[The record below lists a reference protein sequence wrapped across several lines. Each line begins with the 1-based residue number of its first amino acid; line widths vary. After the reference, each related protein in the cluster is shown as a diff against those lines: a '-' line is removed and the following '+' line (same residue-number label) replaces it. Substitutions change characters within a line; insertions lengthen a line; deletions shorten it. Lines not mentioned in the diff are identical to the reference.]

1 LESELVMFMP
11 AAHTAALYPFLERA
25 AHGRARLLRDKPR
38 PCLRLSDLRCLN
50 LTLQGSGEH
59 VRTPLVFPFVRT
71 DNFNFEPQERAVHM
85 VSGPDWLVLGG
96 KGDDLE
102 AFVAQALD
110 ARVRNGEQPKVRV
123 VPYAT
128 LQGPLP
134 QEPQEGD
141 IAFTLR
147 KSSKNFNQPTW
158 MECVGKLLTLP
169 EERWHEVGISN
180 TSDLVHVFDE
190 ALARLAPISP
200 RLIVDLGC
208 GLGQVTRT
216 MALRYPEAQ
225 VVGIDASAEAI
236 AVATQAFK
244 LPNLRFE
251 VVDFSHPLN
260 FAPGSVDIIV
270 STNALPYA
278 QDQLASAR
286 ELFGLLS
293 PGGLL
298 LNHCRAEESQMFWD
312 FPYSLHLPSNTQIFL
327 SDWLLA
333 AREARLGT
341 EVSSVPLGMGAF
353 YFLSNQAKP
362 FAEPLNAYA
371 DAHRQDG
378 PGPYAPWTSH
388 VLLAHSAKALSTDE
402 KALPLAHNHMA
413 RVGLVINAVVGAPR
427 EIQETAIVAWICNAK
442 MLGLLPELLDYL
454 EAVLPGS
461 MLVLRPVYEASF
473 KAEEREGKAVY
484 SS

>member
-1 LESELVMFMP
+1 VQ
-11 AAHTAALYPFLERA
+11 
-25 AHGRARLLRDKPR
+25 D
-38 PCLRLSDLRCLN
+38 
-50 LTLQGSGEH
+50 GE
-59 VRTPLVFPFVRT
+59 
-71 DNFNFEPQERAVHM
+71 EPT
-85 VSGPDWLVLGG
+85 
-96 KGDDLE
+96 
-102 AFVAQALD
+102 
-110 ARVRNGEQPKVRV
+110 VRV

-128 LQGPLP
+128 LQGPLS
-134 QEPQEGD
+134 QEPKEGD

-158 MECVGKLLTLP
+158 MQCVDKLLTLP

-190 ALARLAPISP
+190 ALARLAPPKP
-200 RLIVDLGC
+200 RLILDLGC
-208 GLGQVTRT
+208 GLGQVART
-216 MALRYPEAQ
+216 LALRYPEAT
-225 VVGIDASAEAI
+225 VVGVDASSEAV
-236 AVATQAFK
+236 AVATKAFP
-244 LPNLRFE
+244 LPNLRY
-251 VVDFSHPLN
+251 VAVDFAKPLG
-260 FAPGSVDIIV
+260 FVKGSVDLIV

-293 PGGLL
+293 PQGLL
-298 LNHCRAEESQMFWD
+298 LNHCRAEESHLFWD
-312 FPYSLHLPSNTQIFL
+312 FPMSLALPSNTQIFL

-333 AREARLGT
+333 AREAGLGT

-353 YFLSNQAKP
+353 YFLPNQAKP

-371 DAHRQDG
+371 NAHRQDG

-388 VLLAHSAKALSTDE
+388 VLLAHSAKARPADE
-402 KALPLAHNHMA
+402 NALPLAHNHMA
-413 RVGLVINAVVGAPR
+413 RLGLVLNAVIGAPR
-427 EIQETAIVAWICNAK
+427 EMQETAIVAWICNAK

-461 MLVLRPVYEASF
+461 MLVLRPVYEANF